1 MSCEFWRSLKAITFF
16 FYQSRNI
23 IRLALNSVFIL
34 DYVLRIKKSI
44 NTVESFK
51 QVHAGCNL
59 LPGTCLL
66 DSYGLTIIL
75 LMSFF
80 KINQH
85 IRLM

>member
-1 MSCEFWRSLKAITFF
+1 MT
-16 FYQSRNI
+16 
-23 IRLALNSVFIL
+23 RLELNSVFIL

-75 LMSFF
+75 LISLF

-85 IRLM
+85 IMLM

>member
-59 LPGTCLL
+59 LPGT
-66 DSYGLTIIL
+66 
-75 LMSFF
+75 
-80 KINQH
+80 
-85 IRLM
+85 